1 MHRLITSALLCSA
14 ALAGTAQA
22 HQVWL
27 EQTPATAQLYFGEFN
42 ENLREVS
49 PGLLDRFVQP
59 TATLVTARGEQP
71 LKADK
76 AANGFV
82 LSARAGA
89 GESIVA
95 QDAGYPVRERKEG
108 DKVIRTAWTPAA
120 RLLGAGSTAAL
131 APRLALDIVPTG
143 RAGEYQV
150 VYAGR
155 PLPKAKVGVA
165 VQSGWGRELH
175 TDDQGIVRLAQPW
188 QGTYVLEVHH
198 VDKTPGERNGKPYDI
213 ASYVTTLSLT
223 QTDGLAALPAAP
235 AAAPNK

>member
-1 MHRLITSALLCSA
+1 MNRLITSALLCGA
-14 ALAGTAQA
+14 ALGGTAQA

-27 EQTPATAQLYFGEFN
+27 EQTPAAAQLYFGEFN

-59 TATLVTARGEQP
+59 TAVLVTAKGEQP

-76 AANGFV
+76 TANGFV
-82 LSARAGA
+82 LSGRAGA
-89 GESIVA
+89 GETIVA
-95 QDAGYPVRERKEG
+95 QDAGYPLLERKDG

-120 RLLGAGSTAAL
+120 RLLGAGGTAAVT
-131 APRLALDIVPTG
+131 PKLALDIVPTG

-155 PLPKAKVGVA
+155 PLPKTKVGVA
-165 VQSGWGRELH
+165 VQSGWGRELR
-175 TDDQGIVRLAQPW
+175 TDEQGIVHLTQPW
-188 QGTYVLEVHH
+188 QGTYVLEVRH
-198 VDKTPGERNGKPYDI
+198 VDKTAGERNGKPYDI

-223 QTDGLAALPAAP
+223 QADGLAAVPAVP

>member
-1 MHRLITSALLCSA
+1 MNRLITSALLCGA
-14 ALAGTAQA
+14 ALSGTAQA

-27 EQTPATAQLYFGEFN
+27 EQTPTAAQLYFGEFN

-59 TATLVTARGEQP
+59 TAALVTARGEQA

-76 AANGFV
+76 TTNGFV
-82 LSARAGA
+82 LSGRAGA
-89 GESIVA
+89 GETIVA
-95 QDAGYPVRERKEG
+95 QDTGYPLLERKDG

-120 RLLGAGSTAAL
+120 RLLGAGSTTAV
-131 APRLALDIVPTG
+131 APKLALDIVPTG

-165 VQSGWGRELH
+165 VQSGWGRELR
-175 TDDQGIVRLAQPW
+175 TDEQGIVRLAQPW
-188 QGTYVLEVHH
+188 QGTYVLEVRH
-198 VDKTPGERNGKPYDI
+198 VDKTAGERNGKPYDI

-223 QTDGLAALPAAP
+223 QGDGLPAVPAVP

>member
-1 MHRLITSALLCSA
+1 MNRLITSALLCGA
-14 ALAGTAQA
+14 ALSGTAQA

-59 TATLVTARGEQP
+59 TAVLVTARGEQP

-76 AANGFV
+76 TTNGFV
-82 LSARAGA
+82 LSGRAGA
-89 GESIVA
+89 GETIVA
-95 QDAGYPVRERKEG
+95 QDTGYPLLERKDG

-120 RLLGAGSTAAL
+120 RLLGAGSTSAV
-131 APRLALDIVPTG
+131 APKLALDIVPTG

-165 VQSGWGRELH
+165 VQSGWGRELR
-175 TDDQGIVRLAQPW
+175 TDEQGIVRLAQPW

-198 VDKTPGERNGKPYDI
+198 VDKTAGERNGKPYDI

-223 QTDGLAALPAAP
+223 QGDGLPAVPAVPAAT
-235 AAAPNK
+235 PNK

>member
-1 MHRLITSALLCSA
+1 MNRLILSALLCGA
-14 ALAGTAQA
+14 VLGGTAQA

-27 EQTPATAQLYFGEFN
+27 EQTPAAARLYFGEFN
-42 ENLREVS
+42 ENLRETS
-49 PGLLDRFVQP
+49 PGLLDKFVQSS
-59 TATLVTARGEQP
+59 AILVTASGEQP
-71 LKADK
+71 LKVDK
-76 AANGFV
+76 AASGFV

-95 QDAGYPVRERKEG
+95 QETGYPLLERKEG

-120 RLLGAGSTAAL
+120 RLLGAGYAGN
-131 APRLALDIVPTG
+131 APKLALDILPTG

-150 VYAGR
+150 FYAGR

-165 VQSGWGRELH
+165 VQSGWGRELR
-175 TDDQGIVRLAQPW
+175 TDEQGMVRLAQPW

-198 VDKTPGERNGKPYDI
+198 VDKTAGERNGKPYDI

-223 QTDGLAALPAAP
+223 QADGLPALPAAP